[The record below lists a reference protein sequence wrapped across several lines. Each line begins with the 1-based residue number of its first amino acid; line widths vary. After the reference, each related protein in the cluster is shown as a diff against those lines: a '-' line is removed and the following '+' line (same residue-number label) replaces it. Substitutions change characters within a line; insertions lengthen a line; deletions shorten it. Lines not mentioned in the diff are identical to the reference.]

1 MNSSPIGTP
10 LNVIIVGAGLV
21 GLATA
26 LALRRAG
33 HHVEIYEK
41 SSFSREVGAAVT
53 CGPNATRILEGLG
66 CDFGRMRA
74 VEHTQTR
81 YFGKDQADGDLS
93 FVSRGSDLFEKFGA
107 KFYLVHRVDLHTE
120 LKDRATS
127 SVGIGESCILHLGSA
142 VLSLDAE
149 SGTIGLGDGSYISG
163 DIVIVADGINSSLRK
178 FITPHTTPHPS
189 GLAAFRTTI
198 FFSLVN
204 AENEPGLEWVRES
217 KRALCLI
224 NDDDGRRNLTVYP
237 CRGGEVL
244 NVAGLHPRTPGA
256 GGLEEEKGFGGHV
269 SSPEDFLEA
278 FKDFSARYKELI
290 RLCPVDNVT
299 LWPLLLFEELPTWIK
314 GRACLVGDAAH
325 AMFPMLGQGAA
336 QGFEDAIT
344 LATLLPSTLSTS
356 LSDAGK
362 DQSDTINTRLRLFES
377 LRKSRA
383 TEIQTLSNRIGRGL
397 PVLKF
402 EAEVEEMLYGYDA
415 AGITRDALGGI

>member
-53 CGPNATRILEGLG
+53 CGPNATKILEGLG
-66 CDFGRMRA
+66 CDFGRMRG

-81 YFGKDQADGDLS
+81 YFTKDQGDGDLS
-93 FVSRGSDLFEKFGA
+93 FVSRGSDLFQKFGA
-107 KFYLVHRVDLHTE
+107 RFYLVHRVDLHTE
-120 LKDRATS
+120 LKDLTTS
-127 SVGIGESCILHLGSA
+127 PTGLGEPCILHLGSA
-142 VLSLDAE
+142 VLSLDCE
-149 SGTIGLGDGSYISG
+149 SGTIGLGDGSFVSA
-163 DIVIVADGINSSLRK
+163 DVVIVADGINSSLRK
-178 FITPHTTPHPS
+178 FMTPHTPPYPS

-198 FFSLVN
+198 PFSLVN
-204 AENEPGLEWVRES
+204 AENESGLEWVRES

-224 NDDDGRRNLTVYP
+224 NDDGGRRNLTVYP

-244 NVAGLHPRTPGA
+244 NVAGLHPIAFSGTGED
-256 GGLEEEKGFGGHV
+256 GEEKVASFGGKV
-269 SSPEDFLEA
+269 SSPGQFLEG

-290 RLCPVDNVT
+290 RLSPAENVT
-299 LWPLLLFEELPTWIK
+299 LWPLLLFEELPTWIS
-314 GRACLVGDAAH
+314 GRTCLVGDAAH

-344 LATLLPSTLSTS
+344 LATLLPSTLSEHSTSS
-356 LSDAGK
+356 LSDANK
-362 DQSDTINTRLRLFES
+362 DQSDAINARLRLFES

-397 PVLKF
+397 PVLQF
-402 EAEVEEMLYGYDA
+402 GELFP
-415 AGITRDALGGI
+415 II